1 MRKESEDTIAEM
13 PRGGQGHELCTL
25 LPCWASV
32 GEILGPSVLLRLL
45 DPVCPSDPH
54 WCLSPTSRK
63 NKVLPACIFSCC
75 AHLGKGPFTWSSTLL
90 NKDSIF
96 RLLPFPDPTK

>member
-1 MRKESEDTIAEM
+1 MSSAHSCPAGPLLGRSRALQFFSDCWI
-13 PRGGQGHELCTL
+13 PCVHLTL
-25 LPCWASV
+25 TGVYPQLP
-32 GEILGPSVLLRLL
+32 E
-45 DPVCPSDPH
+45 
-54 WCLSPTSRK
+54 K

>member
-32 GEILGPSVLLRLL
+32 GEIPNPSVLLRLL

-90 NKDSIF
+90 NKDSH
-96 RLLPFPDPTK
+96 LQAPSLP